1 MSNILSGMSG
11 FSRNVGLDLSQNP
24 SRDDGRTY
32 GWRNPIRLLMAWD
45 ERLRFRTQL
54 AQMAEHAPELLD
66 DVGLSKAQVEAEM
79 SKPFWRP

>member
-24 SRDDGRTY
+24 SQDGGRID

-45 ERLRFRTQL
+45 ERLRFRAQL
-54 AQMAEHAPELLD
+54 ARMAEHTPELLN
-66 DVGLSKAQVEAEM
+66 DVGLSQAQVDAEI
-79 SKPFWRP
+79 SKPFWRR